1 MKTKILPM
9 LVFLTFLLG
18 TGQAEGKQADLFASG
33 TDFPMAQDLDKK
45 VSLEETLNKIESDH
59 DIIFLYESNLV
70 KGKQGFSELE
80 EGPLT
85 NIIEGV
91 LKPHNLGY
99 KYIENRTFVISKLD
113 IPETPAVAD
122 SVFGVVIDRSTNQ
135 TLPGVNILVKGR
147 DNRGASTD
155 MEGRYALRS
164 IQPGDTL
171 RFSYIGYQTQEVP
184 VDGRTE
190 INVALTPNVLESGDE
205 IVVVGYGTKK
215 RSEITGSVSSISSKT
230 IGETPVLRVE
240 QSLQGRTAGVFVA
253 NQSGQPGEAPTI
265 RIRGA
270 GTTGSADPLYVV
282 DGMPVGGID
291 YLNPGSIQSIEVLKD
306 AASAA
311 IYGARAS
318 NGVVLI
324 TTKSGRP
331 DETSVTYEGYAGM
344 QNPWKKINVLDS
356 RQYMVMMNEGAAAAG
371 LTMPFPTSPDVSGGT
386 DWQEAVFNDNA
397 PMTNHQIT
405 ISGGNETTQ
414 YLTGFTIFAQEGI
427 IGGDKSQFGRNTFN
441 LKLNTKVSEVFRVG
455 NSLNYSRINRNAVL
469 SNSEWG
475 SPLSNSLNM
484 DPLTPIYEVDEDD
497 LQGYPSHAVQN
508 DGQFYGIS
516 NYVSQE
522 IVNPLARL
530 QVTNGST
537 QVDKLVNN
545 LYAEYELIP
554 NLVIRSNLGIDAA
567 FVQNDNYNP
576 VFYLNSAQSNDK
588 SLVSKSE
595 NRWFTWN
602 LENTI
607 SYEQDFNKHNVKLLG
622 GISAQQVH
630 FEDLFGAKAN
640 LLMTN
645 PQNAWINV
653 GSDEESMRAAGG
665 AYDEKLLSY
674 FGRATYN
681 FNDKYLLTGILR
693 VDGSSKFGSNN
704 RYAVFPSV
712 SAGWLLS
719 NENFMNDI
727 EIINLLKVRASWG
740 QNGNQNI
747 GNFAYTS
754 TIATGNGYS
763 FGPDEQ
769 FTTGSIPSSVSNPN
783 LKWETSEQTDIGI
796 DLGLWNDR
804 LMIKSDYYIKETKG
818 LLVQAPIPGHV
829 GNNAPVVNGGSVQ
842 NKGIELSADY
852 RNYDNEFSYNIGAN
866 VAF

>member
-33 TDFPMAQDLDKK
+33 TDFPMAQD
-45 VSLEETLNKIESDH
+45 
-59 DIIFLYESNLV
+59 LV

-164 IQPGDTL
+164 IQPSDTL

-484 DPLTPIYEVDEDD
+484 DPLTPIYETDPDR
-497 LQGYPSHAVQN
+497 LSTFPSNAVQN
-508 DGQFYGIS
+508 DGRHFGIS
-516 NYVSQE
+516 RYVTQE

-530 QVTNGST
+530 EVTHGET
-537 QVDKLVNN
+537 QVDKLVNSTFAELN
-545 LYAEYELIP
+545 LLP
-554 NLVIRSNLGIDAA
+554 NLVVRSQFGIDAA
-567 FVQNDNYNP
+567 FVKNENYVP
-576 VFYLNSAQSNDK
+576 TYYLNSSQNNSQ
-588 SLVSKSE
+588 SLVSKNE
-595 NRWFTWN
+595 NRWYTWN
-602 LENTI
+602 LENTVTFQ
-607 SYEQDFNKHNVKLLG
+607 QDFRNHNIELLG
-622 GISAQQVH
+622 GISAQKVQ
-630 FEDLFGAKAN
+630 FEDLFGSKSN
-640 LLMTN
+640 LLMQDPTN
-645 PQNAWINV
+645 AFINV
-653 GSDEESMRAAGG
+653 ASDEESMRAAGG
-665 AYDEKLLSY
+665 AYSERLLSY
-674 FGRATYN
+674 FGRADYN
-681 FNDKYLLTGILR
+681 FR
-693 VDGSSKFGSNN
+693 
-704 RYAVFPSV
+704 
-712 SAGWLLS
+712 
-719 NENFMNDI
+719 
-727 EIINLLKVRASWG
+727 
-740 QNGNQNI
+740 Q
-747 GNFAYTS
+747 
-754 TIATGNGYS
+754 
-763 FGPDEQ
+763 
-769 FTTGSIPSSVSNPN
+769 IPSNC
-783 LKWETSEQTDIGI
+783 G
-796 DLGLWNDR
+796 
-804 LMIKSDYYIKETKG
+804 
-818 LLVQAPIPGHV
+818 
-829 GNNAPVVNGGSVQ
+829 
-842 NKGIELSADY
+842 
-852 RNYDNEFSYNIGAN
+852 
-866 VAF
+866 